1 MEQMQVSASA
11 LIDAPSRVVYSILA
25 DYQEGHRQIA
35 PKEYFVSFDVERG
48 GVGAG
53 TVIRFQMR
61 SFGVTRTIR
70 QEISEPEPGR
80 VLAETDLATGSV
92 TTFTVDPLEDGR
104 RSSVTITTEWES
116 RGFQGL
122 MDRLFA
128 PSFLRRVFTAELGNL
143 ARLASERV
151 SSTEESR

>member
-1 MEQMQVSASA
+1 MPRNRVSAST
-11 LIDAPSRVVYSILA
+11 LIDAPPKAVYSILA
-25 DYQEGHRQIA
+25 DYQGGHRQIA

-61 SFGVTRTIR
+61 AFGVTRTIR

-80 VLAETDLATGSV
+80 ILAETDLATGAV
-92 TTFTVDPLEDGR
+92 TTFTVDPLDDGR

-116 RGFQGL
+116 RGIQWL

-128 PSFLRRVFTAELGNL
+128 PSFLRRLFTAELGNL
-143 ARLASERV
+143 AQVARERA
-151 SSTEESR
+151 RQA